1 MVTQSNFNLS
11 STCVGAPEFS
21 DDSHVR
27 EVAVLRQCVRG
38 NVVNVPMSDG
48 FCVSVFS
55 IESMFAATTL
65 CGLGHVQKFLH
76 VSCD

>member
-1 MVTQSNFNLS
+1 MTPTFVKWLY
-11 STCVGAPEFS
+11 C
-21 DDSHVR
+21 DSVC
-27 EVAVLRQCVRG
+27 EG